1 MIARYI
7 LLVIPYKVNRMSKV
21 LSLKLKDDVYRETEE
36 ILKKRKET
44 RNAYFNNAIQLYNK
58 LWKRKILKK
67 KLAEESR
74 LVASESLLVL
84 DEFESL
90 EDELPE

>member
-1 MIARYI
+1 
-7 LLVIPYKVNRMSKV
+7 MSKI

-36 ILKKRKET
+36 ILKKRKEP
-44 RNAYFNNAIQLYNK
+44 RNAYFNDAIQLYNK

-67 KLAEESR
+67 QLAEESR

-90 EDELPE
+90 EDKLPE

>member
-1 MIARYI
+1 
-7 LLVIPYKVNRMSKV
+7 MSKI
-21 LSLKLKDDVYRETEE
+21 LSLKLKDDIFRETEE
-36 ILKKRKET
+36 ILKKRIEP
-44 RNAYFNNAIQLYNK
+44 RNAYFNDAIQLYNK

-67 KLAEESR
+67 RLADESR

>member
-1 MIARYI
+1 
-7 LLVIPYKVNRMSKV
+7 MSKI
-21 LSLKLKDDVYRETEE
+21 LSLKLKDDVFRETEE
-36 ILKKRKET
+36 ILKKRKEP
-44 RNAYFNNAIQLYNK
+44 RNAYFNDAIQLYNK

-67 KLAEESR
+67 QLAEESR

-84 DEFESL
+84 NELESL

>member
-1 MIARYI
+1 
-7 LLVIPYKVNRMSKV
+7 MSKI
-21 LSLKLKDDVYRETEE
+21 LSLKLKDDIYRETEN
-36 ILKKRKET
+36 ILKKRKEP
-44 RNAYFNNAIQLYNK
+44 RNAYFNDAIQLYNK

-67 KLAEESR
+67 QLAEESK